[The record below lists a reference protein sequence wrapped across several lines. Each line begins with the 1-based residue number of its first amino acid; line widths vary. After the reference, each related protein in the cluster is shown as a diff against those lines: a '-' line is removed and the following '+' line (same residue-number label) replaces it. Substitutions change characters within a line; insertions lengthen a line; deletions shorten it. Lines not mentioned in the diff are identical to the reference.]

1 MGIAE
6 GEVRKKGTEEIF
18 EQVIAEYFPI
28 VMIDTKPKIQEAQRI
43 ATRINTKKTILQH
56 GILKWQ
62 ETKDKEKVLKEETEE
77 KNTLPISKQKKRITL
92 NFPSKTK
99 QTRRKKAT
107 EFPSHRG
114 TVETN
119 PTRNWEVVG
128 LIPVLAQWVK
138 DPALP

>member
-56 GILKWQ
+56 GILKW
-62 ETKDKEKVLKEETEE
+62 
-77 KNTLPISKQKKRITL
+77 
-92 NFPSKTK
+92 
-99 QTRRKKAT
+99 
-107 EFPSHRG
+107 
-114 TVETN
+114 
-119 PTRNWEVVG
+119 
-128 LIPVLAQWVK
+128 
-138 DPALP
+138 